1 MRIVRHLVLFA
12 VLLAFWQLLSGRLD
26 PLFIGLGIASSAVVT
41 VAAGRGIERTIGS
54 AESHP
59 RVRVLRLVPYSL
71 WLLQRMI
78 ASAAQIA
85 YIVINPR
92 VPPEPGIVRL
102 PCELR
107 SPAARAVLANSITL
121 VPGTMTLEMTE
132 HEITVHSFTPDAVED
147 LATAEMQNRIAAA
160 FGDAEQHP
168 PQLVWESGHTPN
180 GMHVAQAEPDHVQEP
195 ATGGREG
202 GEAT

>member
-1 MRIVRHLVLFA
+1 MKPRTAWWLRHLLLFA

-26 PLFIGLGIASSAVVT
+26 PLFIAIGVVSSAVIT
-41 VAAGRGIERTIGS
+41 VASGRGIERTVGS
-54 AESHP
+54 AAKHP
-59 RVRVLRLVPYSL
+59 RVRVLKLVPYTW
-71 WLLQRMI
+71 WLLIRMI

-102 PCELR
+102 RCDLR

-132 HEITVHSFTPDAVED
+132 REITVHSFTPDAVED
-147 LATAEMQNRIAAA
+147 LASAEMQNRIAAA
-160 FGDAEQHP
+160 FGDKHQEP
-168 PQLVWESGHTPN
+168 PELHWESGHTPK
-180 GMHVAQAEPDHVQEP
+180 GWHGES
-195 ATGGREG
+195 EG
-202 GEAT
+202 GGA